1 MMNQSSPEN
10 GYRLKKSEKLFIKL
24 FVMLLRSIAW
34 TSRTE
39 LENEGIIDEARRLH
53 GGFILSTWHRDIFFS
68 IWMFRELN
76 LTPLCPFMPLFTSLK
91 AFTCFYMLYKLSSC
105 QDLVVG
111 LVLYLFLTLSLIL
124 SGPRSMTITS
134 HSKEKS

>member
-1 MMNQSSPEN
+1 MNQSTPEN

-34 TSRTE
+34 TSKTE

-76 LTPLCPFMPLFTSLK
+76 LTAMISASRDGEGIFQVMRHFNFQGIRGSPTAEEPKPCWKPQNS
-91 AFTCFYMLYKLSSC
+91 
-105 QDLVVG
+105 
-111 LVLYLFLTLSLIL
+111 
-124 SGPRSMTITS
+124 
-134 HSKEKS
+134 

>member
-1 MMNQSSPEN
+1 MKNQSTPEN

-53 GGFILSTWHRDIFFS
+53 AVSYTHLMLPTTST
-68 IWMFRELN
+68 
-76 LTPLCPFMPLFTSLK
+76 
-91 AFTCFYMLYKLSSC
+91 
-105 QDLVVG
+105 V
-111 LVLYLFLTLSLIL
+111 
-124 SGPRSMTITS
+124 
-134 HSKEKS
+134 

>member
-1 MMNQSSPEN
+1 MMNQSTPEN
-10 GYRLKKSEKLFIKL
+10 GYRLQKSEKLFIRL

-53 GGFILSTWHRDIFFS
+53 GGFILSTWHRDIFLS

-76 LTPLCPFMPLFTSLK
+76 LTAMISASRDGEGIFQVMRHFNFQGIRLVFFRQRTVYLAYRTFFETIISLFINPI
-91 AFTCFYMLYKLSSC
+91 F
-105 QDLVVG
+105 
-111 LVLYLFLTLSLIL
+111 LFGFRFS
-124 SGPRSMTITS
+124 
-134 HSKEKS
+134 

>member
-1 MMNQSSPEN
+1 MNQSTTEN

-53 GGFILSTWHRDIFFS
+53 GGFILSTSVSYTH
-68 IWMFRELN
+68 
-76 LTPLCPFMPLFTSLK
+76 
-91 AFTCFYMLYKLSSC
+91 
-105 QDLVVG
+105 
-111 LVLYLFLTLSLIL
+111 LTL
-124 SGPRSMTITS
+124 PTNDQV
-134 HSKEKS
+134 

>member
-1 MMNQSSPEN
+1 MNQSTTEN

-68 IWMFRELN
+68 IWMFRELD
-76 LTPLCPFMPLFTSLK
+76 LTAMISACLLYTSPSPRDAHESRMP
-91 AFTCFYMLYKLSSC
+91 SSA
-105 QDLVVG
+105 
-111 LVLYLFLTLSLIL
+111 
-124 SGPRSMTITS
+124 
-134 HSKEKS
+134 